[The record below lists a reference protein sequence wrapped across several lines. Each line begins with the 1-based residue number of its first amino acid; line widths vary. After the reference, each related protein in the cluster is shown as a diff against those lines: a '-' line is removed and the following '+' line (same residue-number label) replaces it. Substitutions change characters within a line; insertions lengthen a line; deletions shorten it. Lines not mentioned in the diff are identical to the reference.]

1 MSDAKLTKNA
11 KHRKKE
17 GRKDLRKKRKNSHK
31 DLDDAAQGIF

>member
-17 GRKDLRKKRKNSHK
+17 RKDLRKKRKNSHK

>member
-17 GRKDLRKKRKNSHK
+17 ERKDLRKKRKNSHK
-31 DLDDAAQGIF
+31 DLDNATRGIF